1 MKTKKKI
8 RKVNKENN
16 KQLDILSQAIE
27 QYFMELEMQREQY
40 KLWWREMYRAYMK
53 KHPEKIF
60 HQRQ

>member
-16 KQLDILSQAIE
+16 IQLDLLSQAIE
-27 QYFMELEMQREQY
+27 QYFMELEKQREQY

-53 KHPEKIF
+53 QHPENTF
-60 HQRQ
+60 HQRR